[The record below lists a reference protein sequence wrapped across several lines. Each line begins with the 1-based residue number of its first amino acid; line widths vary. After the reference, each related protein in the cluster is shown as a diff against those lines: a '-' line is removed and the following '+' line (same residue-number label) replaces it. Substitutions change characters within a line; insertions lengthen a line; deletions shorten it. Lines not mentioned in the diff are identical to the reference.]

1 MAQNSSLTPDEKWST
16 VGCWPTSHPALLK
29 QCLLIRH
36 RYMIEVLAVLGVEEV
51 QTLGNAP
58 FFPSSAAA
66 A

>member
-1 MAQNSSLTPDEKWST
+1 M
-16 VGCWPTSHPALLK
+16 VG
-29 QCLLIRH
+29 
-36 RYMIEVLAVLGVEEV
+36 VLGGGEGAVLGVEEV